1 MSGVERRRTLATA
14 LLWCVAVVLG
24 LEMAGYQ
31 ARVVDQRAN
40 GFVAYYTSARLLT
53 EGEDPARFYDRPW
66 FQSHIARF
74 EPTVLEIFSANPP
87 TMSVLLLP
95 LSSLGYYEAR
105 AVWVA
110 FSLAAVIATTAWLLL
125 ALRISGFW
133 APAFA
138 GFVFLYDPLVSTLDH
153 GQFYALGLA
162 LMAVVFHG
170 YQTGRDLAIG
180 VPLGFLLIT
189 KTAGLLIWPL
199 LVVGKRWRAMAWGVG
214 VAAMTLVAAWPW
226 ISAAAWGRYLR
237 EAVELTRNPLLGV
250 TAYQTVFGF
259 FHHLFGQ
266 GGDPIGAP
274 VISLPALATALS
286 AIVSG
291 GLLIV
296 TALAA
301 RQSPRSGVM
310 FAAFVLLGLILTP
323 VTGAS
328 HYTLALLPIAV
339 LVAEAQR
346 HGARYALL
354 VIAGALLI
362 AADLPYRSPRLAD
375 GLLALFAYP
384 KLYGTLLLW
393 AMALWTATE
402 RMAPDGNARRGLPL
416 TLYGT

>member
-1 MSGVERRRTLATA
+1 MSGIEQRRTQALW
-14 LLWCVAVVLG
+14 LLWCVALVLG
-24 LEMAGYQ
+24 LRMASYQ

-53 EGEDPARFYDRPW
+53 EGEDPVRFYDRPW

-95 LSSLGYYEAR
+95 LSSRGYYEAR

-110 FSLAAVIATTAWLLL
+110 LSFLVVIATTAWLLI
-125 ALRISGFW
+125 ALRVSGLW
-133 APAFA
+133 PPAFA
-138 GFVFLYDPLVSTLDH
+138 AFVFLYHPLVATLEH
-153 GQFYALGLA
+153 GQFYGVGLA
-162 LMAVVFHG
+162 LLAVVFHG
-170 YQTGRDLAIG
+170 YRKGGDLAIG
-180 VPLGFLLIT
+180 VPLGFLLVT
-189 KTAGLLIWPL
+189 KTAGLMIWPL

-214 VAAMTLVAAWPW
+214 VAAATVVASWPW
-226 ISAAAWGRYLR
+226 IGAAAWERYFR
-237 EAVELTRNPLLGV
+237 EAVELTRNPLLAV

-259 FHHLFGQ
+259 FHHLFGR

-274 VISLPALATALS
+274 VIPLPALATALS
-286 AIVSG
+286 AIISG

-296 TALAA
+296 TMLAA
-301 RQSPRSGVM
+301 QRSRGSGVI
-310 FAAFVLLGLILTP
+310 FAAAVLVGLILTP
-323 VTGAS
+323 VTGES
-328 HYTLALLPIAV
+328 HFTLALLPIAV

-362 AADLPYRSPRLAD
+362 GADLPYRSTRLTV
-375 GLLALFAYP
+375 GLLAMFAYP

-393 AMALWTATE
+393 GLALWTASE
-402 RMAPDGNARRGLPL
+402 QSRDSGQAAAGI
-416 TLYGT
+416 